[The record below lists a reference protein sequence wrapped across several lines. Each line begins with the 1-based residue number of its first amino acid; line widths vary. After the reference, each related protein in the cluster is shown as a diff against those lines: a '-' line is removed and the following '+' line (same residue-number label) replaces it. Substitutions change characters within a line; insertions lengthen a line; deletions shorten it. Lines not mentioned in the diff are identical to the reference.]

1 MSPLRFR
8 DVQCSNCGHIEELFR
23 RQSVFDAISASE
35 AHPEECS
42 KCSSV
47 RLEVLMSSPLCKLEG
62 ITGAFPSAAD
72 RWANVHEQA
81 ARVGAKRNEGKYD
94 DPNYHVKGK

>member
-8 DVQCSNCGHIEELFR
+8 DVQCRDCGHTEELFR
-23 RQSVFDAISASE
+23 RDEDFDGIKARLRPA
-35 AHPEECS
+35 
-42 KCSSV
+42 KVVCSSCGSNE
-47 RLEVLMSSPLCKLEG
+47 LIVLPSTPRSKLEG

-81 ARVGAKRNEGKYD
+81 AKVGAKRNAGKYD
-94 DPNYHVKGK
+94 DPNYHK